1 MKIEEFIRINDEIPK
16 VSKAITEAIP
26 GDIPVGVV
34 VVAMTELLS
43 KIIPISAKGKAV
55 ELANEVCR
63 KIKNAA
69 VAADKTRENEKD
81 SSNN

>member
-1 MKIEEFIRINDEIPK
+1 MKIEEFIKIYDEIPK
-16 VSKAITEAIP
+16 VNKAITEAIP
-26 GDIPVGVV
+26 EDVPVGVV

-43 KIIPISAKGKAV
+43 KIIPISAKGKAT

-63 KIKNAA
+63 KIKNTA
-69 VAADKTRENEKD
+69 VAADKNNGNEKD